1 MPALPARVFQD
12 ASARL
17 SSACMLSVPD
27 AGVRSPRLRRVR
39 GGYSPLSGEW
49 TATSGMTRLGC
60 ATRQNAQFVSV
71 LLSVV
76 FWHVSFG
83 VSVG

>member
-39 GGYSPLSGEW
+39 GGYSPLFGEW
-49 TATSGMTRLGC
+49 TVTSGITRLGW
-60 ATRQNAQFVSV
+60 ATHGISWRSARPTRS
-71 LLSVV
+71 
-76 FWHVSFG
+76 
-83 VSVG
+83 